1 MKKTLLVL
9 AFLFSSLATFPNQKS
24 DPPKESGANAIV
36 CVYRP
41 NNFVGFGAV
50 FNLKVNG
57 EKTGKI
63 KNGKKIILTLPVGKT
78 NFEVRGK
85 TIALELQAG
94 KTYYLRSVL
103 VRNMLLGKPDLVVVT
118 EEFAKTE
125 LKSIK

>member
-1 MKKTLLVL
+1 MKKTLLL
-9 AFLFSSLATFPNQKS
+9 LTFLFLSISTFANQKT
-24 DPPKESGANAIV
+24 DPPIESEIKVIV

-41 NNFVGFGAV
+41 NNFVGFGAL

-57 EKTGKI
+57 EKMGKI
-63 KNGKKIILTLPVGKT
+63 KNGKKITLKLVPGKT
-78 NFEVRGK
+78 KFKVRGK
-85 TIALELQAG
+85 TVELELQAG

-103 VRNMLLGKPDLVVVT
+103 VRNMLLGKPDLVAVT